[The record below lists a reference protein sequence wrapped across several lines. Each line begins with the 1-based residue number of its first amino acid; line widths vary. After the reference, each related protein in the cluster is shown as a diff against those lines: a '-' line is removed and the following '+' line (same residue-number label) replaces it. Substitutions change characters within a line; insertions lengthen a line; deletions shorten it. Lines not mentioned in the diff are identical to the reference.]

1 VVRRTIERVL
11 TALALVGCAGCSS
24 NGDSSSTDPP
34 CVTGLDA
41 GCAATNDPPTYDTI
55 YTSILV
61 PNCAVGTGTCHTSDF
76 APDGLVFADETTS
89 YDTLLGLD
97 GGTPL
102 VLPGNP
108 GCSTLMKRL
117 ESTDPDYH
125 MPKGPSFLSA
135 GDLCTIVQWISQGA
149 PQ

>member
-1 VVRRTIERVL
+1 VL

-41 GCAATNDPPTYDTI
+41 GCAATYDPPTYDTI

>member
-1 VVRRTIERVL
+1 VVHRT
-11 TALALVGCAGCSS
+11 TDAASLALLLLAACNGSS
-24 NGDSSSTDPP
+24 GTSSADPP
-34 CVTGLDA
+34 CVAGLDA
-41 GCAATNDPPTYDTI
+41 GCAATYDPPTYGAI

-76 APDGLVFADETTS
+76 APDGLVFADETAS
-89 YDTLLGLD
+89 YDTLLGGD

-125 MPKGPSFLSA
+125 MPKGPSFLAA

-149 PQ
+149 PR

>member
-1 VVRRTIERVL
+1 VVHRT
-11 TALALVGCAGCSS
+11 TDAASLALVLLAACNGSS
-24 NGDSSSTDPP
+24 GTSSSDPP

-41 GCAATNDPPTYDTI
+41 GCAATYDPPTYDTI

-76 APDGLVFADETTS
+76 APDGLVFADETAS
-89 YDTLLGLD
+89 YDTLLGVN

-102 VLPGNP
+102 VLPDNP
-108 GCSTLMKRL
+108 GCSTVMKRL

-149 PQ
+149 PR

>member
-1 VVRRTIERVL
+1 VRRTIE
-11 TALALVGCAGCSS
+11 ALVAAASLLACS
-24 NGDSSSTDPP
+24 NGGNGSSDDADVP

-41 GCAATNDPPTYDTI
+41 GCAATYDPPTYDAI
-55 YTSILV
+55 YSGILV
-61 PNCAVGTGTCHTSDF
+61 SNCAVGTGTCHTSDF

-89 YDTLLGLD
+89 YDTLLAVN
-97 GGTPL
+97 GGTAL

-117 ESTDPDYH
+117 ESTDPSYH

-149 PQ
+149 PR